1 MYFRKKEYFCGLK
14 FVCVSVRARVV
25 RIYTR
30 PMKNIYQRKKH
41 YKNNMK
47 RNTFL
52 LTVFLSMATLAVY
65 AQPFTPTPTQAAQ
78 VAMQS
83 QQIMQNGQNHDGT
96 IYAPFDNTM
105 PSEQCGPNKKGGVRK
120 SDGGWTPGW
129 VDETPG
135 PDTPP
140 GQEYPI
146 GEPWVLA
153 AFALLFAGV
162 VWLRGRK
169 RERRK
174 RERKNKRKTRFA

>member
-1 MYFRKKEYFCGLK
+1 M
-14 FVCVSVRARVV
+14 
-25 RIYTR
+25 
-30 PMKNIYQRKKH
+30 KKH
-41 YKNNMK
+41 YKNIMK
-47 RNTFL
+47 RNIVL

-105 PSEQCGPNKKGGVRK
+105 PSEQCGPNKAPGKGGNPK
-120 SDGGWTPGW
+120 TFGG
-129 VDETPG
+129 G
-135 PDTPP
+135 PEA
-140 GQEYPI
+140 GQGPSPV

-153 AFALLFAGV
+153 AFALVFAGV

-169 RERRK
+169 ARAKEAGTK
-174 RERKNKRKTRFA
+174 E

>member
-1 MYFRKKEYFCGLK
+1 
-14 FVCVSVRARVV
+14 
-25 RIYTR
+25 
-30 PMKNIYQRKKH
+30 
-41 YKNNMK
+41 
-47 RNTFL
+47 
-52 LTVFLSMATLAVY
+52 MAILAVY

-105 PSEQCGPNKKGGVRK
+105 PSEQSSGPNKAPGKGGGTRN
-120 SDGGWTPGW
+120 GFII
-129 VDETPG
+129 G

-140 GQEYPI
+140 ANESPV
-146 GEPWVLA
+146 GEPWILA

-169 RERRK
+169 KAIGRK
-174 RERKNKRKTRFA
+174 E

>member
-1 MYFRKKEYFCGLK
+1 
-14 FVCVSVRARVV
+14 
-25 RIYTR
+25 
-30 PMKNIYQRKKH
+30 
-41 YKNNMK
+41 MK

-105 PSEQCGPNKKGGVRK
+105 PSEQCSGPNKAPGKGGNPK
-120 SDGGWTPGW
+120 TFGG
-129 VDETPG
+129 G
-135 PDTPP
+135 PEA
-140 GQEYPI
+140 GQGPSPV
-146 GEPWVLA
+146 GEPWILA

-162 VWLRGRK
+162 VYLRGKKKAIGRK
-169 RERRK
+169 E
-174 RERKNKRKTRFA
+174 

>member
-1 MYFRKKEYFCGLK
+1 MYFREKEYFCGLK
-14 FVCVSVRARVV
+14 VVCVSVRARVV

-41 YKNNMK
+41 YNNNMK
-47 RNTFL
+47 RNIVL
-52 LTVFLSMATLAVY
+52 LTVFLSMTILAVY
-65 AQPFTPTPTQAAQ
+65 AQPFTPTQTPQ

-120 SDGGWTPGW
+120 SDGDDWNP
-129 VDETPG
+129 DDFILG

-140 GQEYPI
+140 ANQSPV

-162 VWLRGRK
+162 VYLRGKKKAIGRK
-169 RERRK
+169 E
-174 RERKNKRKTRFA
+174 

>member
-1 MYFRKKEYFCGLK
+1 MYFGEKEYLCGLK
-14 FVCVSVRARVV
+14 VVCVSVRARIV
-25 RIYTR
+25 RIYANANT
-30 PMKNIYQRKKH
+30 NGKKH
-41 YKNNMK
+41 YNNNMK

-120 SDGGWTPGW
+120 SDGDDWTPGW
-129 VDETPG
+129 GDETPG
-135 PDTPP
+135 PDTNA
-140 GQEYPI
+140 GQESPV
-146 GEPWVLA
+146 GEPWILA

-162 VWLRGRK
+162 VYLRGKKKAIGRK
-169 RERRK
+169 E
-174 RERKNKRKTRFA
+174 

>member
-1 MYFRKKEYFCGLK
+1 MYFREKEYLCRLK

-105 PSEQCGPNKKGGVRK
+105 PSEQSSGPNKKGGVRK
-120 SDGGWTPGW
+120 SDGDDWNP
-129 VDETPG
+129 DDFILG

-140 GQEYPI
+140 ANQSPV

-162 VWLRGRK
+162 VYLRGKKKAIGRK
-169 RERRK
+169 E
-174 RERKNKRKTRFA
+174 

>member
-1 MYFRKKEYFCGLK
+1 MKHNKFLLYFRRQC
-14 FVCVSVRARVV
+14 
-25 RIYTR
+25 
-30 PMKNIYQRKKH
+30 RKKH

-47 RNTFL
+47 HNTFL

-120 SDGGWTPGW
+120 SDGDDWNP
-129 VDETPG
+129 DDFILG

-140 GQEYPI
+140 ANQSPV

-162 VWLRGRK
+162 VYLRGKKKAIGRK
-169 RERRK
+169 E
-174 RERKNKRKTRFA
+174 

>member
-1 MYFRKKEYFCGLK
+1 MYFREKEYFCGLK
-14 FVCVSVRARVV
+14 FVCVSVRARDAC
-25 RIYTR
+25 IYTR

-41 YKNNMK
+41 YNNNMK

-105 PSEQCGPNKKGGVRK
+105 PSDPMAMTGLRDGETRRRVRIRLRDK
-120 SDGGWTPGW
+120 SP
-129 VDETPG
+129 
-135 PDTPP
+135 
-140 GQEYPI
+140 
-146 GEPWVLA
+146 LSA
-153 AFALLFAGV
+153 S
-162 VWLRGRK
+162 RGS
-169 RERRK
+169 
-174 RERKNKRKTRFA
+174 

>member
-1 MYFRKKEYFCGLK
+1 MYFREKEYFCGLK
-14 FVCVSVRARVV
+14 VVCVSVRARAAC
-25 RIYTR
+25 IYTR

-47 RNTFL
+47 HNTFL

-96 IYAPFDNTM
+96 IYAPFDNTV
-105 PSEQCGPNKKGGVRK
+105 PSEQCGPNKAPGKGGGIRK
-120 SDGGWTPGW
+120 SDGDDWNP
-129 VDETPG
+129 DDFILG
-135 PDTPP
+135 PDDNP
-140 GQEYPI
+140 GNQYPV

-153 AFALLFAGV
+153 AFALVFAGV
-162 VWLRGRK
+162 VWLRGKKARAK
-169 RERRK
+169 EAGTK
-174 RERKNKRKTRFA
+174 E

>member
-1 MYFRKKEYFCGLK
+1 M
-14 FVCVSVRARVV
+14 CVSVRARDAC
-25 RIYTR
+25 IYTR

-65 AQPFTPTPTQAAQ
+65 AQPFTQTQAQQ

-105 PSEQCGPNKKGGVRK
+105 PSEQSSGPNKAPGKGGNPK
-120 SDGGWTPGW
+120 TFIG
-129 VDETPG
+129 G
-135 PDTPP
+135 PDQTGPSP
-140 GQEYPI
+140 V

-162 VWLRGRK
+162 VWLRGKKARAK
-169 RERRK
+169 EAGTK
-174 RERKNKRKTRFA
+174 K

>member
-1 MYFRKKEYFCGLK
+1 
-14 FVCVSVRARVV
+14 
-25 RIYTR
+25 
-30 PMKNIYQRKKH
+30 MKH
-41 YKNNMK
+41 
-47 RNTFL
+47 NTFL

-65 AQPFTPTPTQAAQ
+65 AQPFTPTPTQAQQ

-105 PSEQCGPNKKGGVRK
+105 PSEQCGPNKAPGKGGGK
-120 SDGGWTPGW
+120 PKTFIGGS
-129 VDETPG
+129 ETGQG
-135 PDTPP
+135 PSPV
-140 GQEYPI
+140 

-169 RERRK
+169 KAIGRK
-174 RERKNKRKTRFA
+174 E

>member
-1 MYFRKKEYFCGLK
+1 
-14 FVCVSVRARVV
+14 
-25 RIYTR
+25 
-30 PMKNIYQRKKH
+30 
-41 YKNNMK
+41 MK

-65 AQPFTPTPTQAAQ
+65 AQPFTPTQAQQ

-83 QQIMQNGQNHDGT
+83 QQIMQNGQNYDGT

-105 PSEQCGPNKKGGVRK
+105 PSEQSSGPNKKGGVRK
-120 SDGGWTPGW
+120 SDGDDWNS
-129 VDETPG
+129 DDFILG

-140 GQEYPI
+140 ANQSPV

-169 RERRK
+169 KAIGRK
-174 RERKNKRKTRFA
+174 E

>member
-1 MYFRKKEYFCGLK
+1 MYFREKEYLCGLK

-41 YKNNMK
+41 YNNNMK

-105 PSEQCGPNKKGGVRK
+105 PSEQSSGPNKKGGVRK
-120 SDGGWTPGW
+120 SDGDDWTPGW
-129 VDETPG
+129 GDETPG
-135 PDTPP
+135 PDTNA
-140 GQEYPI
+140 GQESPV
-146 GEPWVLA
+146 GEPWILA

-162 VWLRGRK
+162 VYLRGKKKAIGRK
-169 RERRK
+169 E
-174 RERKNKRKTRFA
+174 

>member
-1 MYFRKKEYFCGLK
+1 MYFREKEYFCGLK
-14 FVCVSVRARVV
+14 VVCVSVRARVV

-105 PSEQCGPNKKGGVRK
+105 PSEQCGPNKAPGKGGNPK
-120 SDGGWTPGW
+120 TFIG
-129 VDETPG
+129 G
-135 PDTPP
+135 PDQTGPSP
-140 GQEYPI
+140 V

-169 RERRK
+169 KAIGRK
-174 RERKNKRKTRFA
+174 E

>member
-1 MYFRKKEYFCGLK
+1 
-14 FVCVSVRARVV
+14 
-25 RIYTR
+25 
-30 PMKNIYQRKKH
+30 
-41 YKNNMK
+41 MK

-105 PSEQCGPNKKGGVRK
+105 PSEQSSGPNKAPGKGGGIRK
-120 SDGGWTPGW
+120 GF
-129 VDETPG
+129 
-135 PDTPP
+135 DT
-140 GQEYPI
+140 GAEYGRDDQYPV
-146 GEPWVLA
+146 GEPWILA

-162 VWLRGRK
+162 VWLRGKKKAIGRK
-169 RERRK
+169 E
-174 RERKNKRKTRFA
+174 

>member
-1 MYFRKKEYFCGLK
+1 M
-14 FVCVSVRARVV
+14 
-25 RIYTR
+25 
-30 PMKNIYQRKKH
+30 KKH
-41 YKNNMK
+41 YKNIMK

-120 SDGGWTPGW
+120 SDGDDWNPGW
-129 VDETPG
+129 G
-135 PDTPP
+135 
-140 GQEYPI
+140 G
-146 GEPWVLA
+146 
-153 AFALLFAGV
+153 
-162 VWLRGRK
+162 
-169 RERRK
+169 
-174 RERKNKRKTRFA
+174 